1 MALKVKDDLLDNIP
15 GDANGTAQFGLRS
28 TLKAWKKKSGE
39 YTKEKL
45 FAALG
50 KAAVGEPRLAA
61 KLQKEWESKPYL
73 T

>member
-1 MALKVKDDLLDNIP
+1 MALKINGDLLDNIP

-28 TLKAWKKKSGE
+28 TLKAWKKSGE

-45 FAALG
+45 FAALE
-50 KAAVGEPRLAA
+50 KAVVGEPRLAA
-61 KLQKEWESKPYL
+61 KLKKKWESKPYL